1 LGPLST
7 LIFIRNKSRPTS
19 GAKSSLRNTARIRI
33 KIVVSLARLVVGS
46 QTCRNV
52 TKAGFA
58 SGGSPM
64 WEGLGYLGL
73 IVAVGYLIRVFAK
86 AANDSG
92 LEEFTLLTF
101 RFKRNEKLPKQLN
114 K

>member
-1 LGPLST
+1 
-7 LIFIRNKSRPTS
+7 
-19 GAKSSLRNTARIRI
+19 
-33 KIVVSLARLVVGS
+33 
-46 QTCRNV
+46 
-52 TKAGFA
+52 
-58 SGGSPM
+58 M